1 MAVIVSYAYDTFVS
15 DPPVMLLEEGD
26 DSNADYD
33 SDQSEDVHL
42 EKRIQRGLNYY
53 ARFHPPGQTGLIVI
67 PRQIRDAAVMIGMK
81 PLLGF
86 GVFGDEWAASNDDD
100 RQEEVENAEDQYY
113 PEEEIESEEERVDG
127 GDEAPGPVEQPIP
140 DPDVDDESVLSLLS
154 DSFSLDG

>member
-1 MAVIVSYAYDTFVS
+1 
-15 DPPVMLLEEGD
+15 
-26 DSNADYD
+26 
-33 SDQSEDVHL
+33 
-42 EKRIQRGLNYY
+42 
-53 ARFHPPGQTGLIVI
+53 
-67 PRQIRDAAVMIGMK
+67 MIGMK

-113 PEEEIESEEERVDG
+113 PEEEIESEDERVDG